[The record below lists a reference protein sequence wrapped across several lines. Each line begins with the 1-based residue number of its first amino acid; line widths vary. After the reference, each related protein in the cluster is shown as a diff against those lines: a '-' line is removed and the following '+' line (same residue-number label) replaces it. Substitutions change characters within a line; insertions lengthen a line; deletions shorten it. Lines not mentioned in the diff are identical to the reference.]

1 MRKSF
6 EHISFTLSKTAVHTL
21 SALFT
26 PALNGVNFRLAAL
39 KGPALKGPKNLNFFR
54 KVALIF

>member
-1 MRKSF
+1 MRD
-6 EHISFTLSKTAVHTL
+6 TL

-39 KGPALKGPKNLNFFR
+39 KGSALKGSALKGPALKGPALKGPKNLNFFR
-54 KVALIF
+54 KVLLIF